1 MCCELGVDICG
12 FVTEYPLDVPWN
24 LTRKQSGMLLNAV
37 SAPTKSCIVT
47 GSSLEKITTL
57 AEELRPDYVQLHFRE
72 TLGDTAELVR
82 MLSPYGIGV
91 IKTIPNSAKDRLEQL
106 GTEIPENCT
115 ALLAE
120 AGVSVILVDAREP
133 SNAADTGT
141 VADLSLYHRIKK
153 TSEVPVMLGGG
164 IRADNCRRIIR
175 EAQPDIIDVM
185 SGVEQSPG
193 EKSHKLLKE
202 LCVSVEGFIPTK

>member
-24 LTRKQSGMLLNAV
+24 LTCEKCGMLLKDV

-47 GSSLEKITTL
+47 GGSREKITAL

-72 TLGDTAELVR
+72 SLADTAEIVR
-82 MLSPYGIGV
+82 MLSPCGIGV
-91 IKTIPNSAKDRLEQL
+91 IKTIPNSAEDRLEQF
-106 GTEIPENCT
+106 GTDIPGSCAE
-115 ALLAE
+115 LLAE

-175 EAQPDIIDVM
+175 EAQPHIIDVM
-185 SGVEQSPG
+185 SGVELSPG
-193 EKSHKLLKE
+193 IKSGRMLQELLGQMK
-202 LCVSVEGFIPTK
+202 